1 MRIEPVTEIGMTAS
15 VVFVSFLLVAAIL
28 YTML

>member
-1 MRIEPVTEIGMTAS
+1 MRFDEVTEIGMTAS
-15 VVFVSFLLVAAIL
+15 VVVVSFLLVAAIL

>member
-1 MRIEPVTEIGMTAS
+1 MRFDEVTQIGMTAS
-15 VVFVSFLLVAAIL
+15 VFFVSFLLLAAIL

>member
-1 MRIEPVTEIGMTAS
+1 MRFDEVAEIGMAAS
-15 VVFVSFLLVAAIL
+15 VYVVSFLLVAAIL